1 MVEKGRRLR
10 LIWVW
15 PMGNALKLL
24 F

>member
-10 LIWVW
+10 LIRVW